1 MKTRG
6 FWVSFCLIN
15 LCVVALLGVILRS
28 KMLFELPSIDYN
40 HLLKVHSN
48 FAFGAWVSL
57 ALMVLFTKDILTE
70 VQRDKNI
77 YRIIFWG
84 IFACCWGLVL
94 TLPFAKY
101 ANYISYISTTFI
113 FITYLFFFVFI
124 NDVRKTSASKT
135 TKVLAISAL
144 SYLVLSSAGTFMLA
158 YLFATKSLNAV
169 LYRDALFSY
178 LHLMYNGFFTLGVF
192 SLLFHRLESKL
203 SVSANK
209 NIFNFSVLLSISV
222 IPSMFLSYHW
232 HDPSNFIHA
241 VAYLGSILLLL
252 SLALFIRFL
261 VVMAKPFKHVS
272 RILKFVGFLSIG
284 SFVLKMF
291 LQSFTIFNVIGNP
304 IFGDRPMIMGFLH
317 LVFLGFVTLFLLAYF
332 TQTGILNLKLPIT
345 KIALGIFTMGIIINL
360 ALLFIQGIG
369 ALFMKSNAN
378 LPWMLWGAGL
388 WLFIGAFLVNIARL
402 SSIISYNKAKIL
414 PKST

>member
-101 ANYISYISTTFI
+101 ANYISYISTAFI

-192 SLLFHRLESKL
+192 ALLFHRLESKL

-241 VAYLGSILLLL
+241 VAYLGSSLLLL

-332 TQTGILNLKLPIT
+332 TQTGILNLKLLIT